1 MTTVAGL
8 RQDVG
13 PRLATPRNPDLP
25 THGGRVAKLAAQMG
39 RPPMPWQRYAADLAL
54 EYDPDTGLY
63 VHGDVVLLVPRQAGK
78 TTLMAP
84 VLHHCALARPNARAY
99 FTMQT
104 GKDAQDWFLNEHLP
118 LLSGFESQVHV
129 TRSAG
134 SASVRWL
141 HNQSL
146 VRMFAPQRDALHS
159 KQSDLVVLDESW
171 AHDSIRGAELRQ
183 AVGPTQATRTRTQ
196 PGAQVW
202 VVSAAGDHLSGF
214 LIDTLKA
221 ARAALKG
228 GDHGPVLIEFGVPDG
243 EDASDVDTVA
253 RYHPAVGITIDRAHL
268 ANERNRMGAEGF
280 ARAYGC
286 HQVIP
291 ESTLLTAMDMDAWA
305 ACRWHAEIE
314 ADDRVGAF
322 APDITPDRSLSAI
335 VAATRGGVVEVIES
349 RPGVDWVSGRLI
361 ELSRKWRA
369 PMVVDEHAGTSTVV
383 DDVRRAGEERRMI
396 VPSVND
402 VATAAQGFYDAVV
415 RRGVKV
421 RPHPDL
427 EDAARTATTRHLS
440 DGWTWQRRSEQA
452 PPVAPLMAAS
462 LAHWGALRPD
472 RVPRAA

>member
-1 MTTVAGL
+1 MTATLPDLVA
-8 RQDVG
+8 

-25 THGGRVAKLAAQMG
+25 THGGRVARLATRMG
-39 RPPMPWQRYAADLAL
+39 RPPMPWQRMAADLAL
-54 EYDPDTGLY
+54 EYDPETGIY
-63 VHGDVVLLVPRQAGK
+63 VHGDVIVLVPRQAGK

-84 VLHHCALARPNARAY
+84 ILHHCALARPNARAY

-118 LLSGFESQVHV
+118 LLAPFEGQIHV

-171 AHDSIRGAELRQ
+171 AHDAIRGAELRQ
-183 AVGPTQATRTRTQ
+183 AVGPTQATRTRTA

-221 ARAALKG
+221 ARAALAA
-228 GDHGPVLIEFGVPDG
+228 GDHGPVLIEFGVPDD
-243 EDASDVDTVA
+243 EDATDVDTVA
-253 RYHPAVGITIDRAHL
+253 RYHPAVGITIDRQHL
-268 ANERNRMGAEGF
+268 VNERNRMGPEGF

-291 ESTLLTAMDMDAWA
+291 ESTLLSAMDMDAWA

-314 ADDRVGAF
+314 ADDLVGAF

-361 ELSRKWRA
+361 ELSKRWRA
-369 PMVVDEHAGTSTVV
+369 PMVVDQYAGTATVV
-383 DDVRRAGEERRMI
+383 DDVQRAGEERRMI

-402 VATAAQGFYDAVV
+402 VATAAQSFYDAVV
-415 RRGVKV
+415 RHGVKV

-427 EDAARTATTRHLS
+427 EDAARTATTRRLS

-462 LAHWGALRPD
+462 LAWWGAQRPA
-472 RVPRAA
+472 RIPRAA